1 MHFLGREPTGARL
14 LVLTT
19 VRAENDTQIG
29 AALAPVA
36 QRVEVGPLS
45 PDAVAELARAAGQG
59 ELADRILEQTRGHTL
74 FVVEVL
80 RALASGDAGVPA
92 SLRTAV
98 LARIRRAGPPVEALL
113 RSAAVLGATLDPL
126 TLGDMLDLVP
136 AAALELCEAALEA
149 RLLWLDGASAPLPGG
164 NALNAA
170 ASETASLIALLA
182 VLAWAVIRP
191 RGWPEAVAAVP
202 AAVILIAIGA
212 IPAGGA
218 GSEARQLGPVI
229 GFLAA
234 ILVLA
239 HLCDDDGLFRACGGW
254 MARSSAGS
262 PRRLLAQVFVIASV
276 TTAVLSLDATVVLL
290 TPVVFATAARLEV
303 RARPHVYACTHLANS
318 ASLLLP
324 VSNLTNLLAFA
335 ASGLAFGHFAA
346 LMAVPWLAAIGVE
359 YAVFSRFFA
368 SDLNTGGQNVRP
380 RRDRAGADQDGADR
394 DEDTKLPVFTV
405 IVVALTLAGFAGASA
420 AGVNPAWAAF
430 AGAVIL
436 AVRALIRR
444 RVAPAGLV
452 RAADLPF
459 LLFVLSLGIVVKAV
473 TDNGLG
479 RALAPLLPGGTSLP
493 ALLATAA
500 LAAALANVC
509 NNLPAVLVLL
519 PLAAPSG
526 AGAVLAVLLGVNIGP
541 NLTYTGSLATLL
553 WRRILRHHGSSPDLG
568 EFTRLGLLTV
578 PAGLVIG
585 VLALW
590 AGLHVLGG

>member
-1 MHFLGREPTGARL
+1 
-14 LVLTT
+14 
-19 VRAENDTQIG
+19 
-29 AALAPVA
+29 
-36 QRVEVGPLS
+36 
-45 PDAVAELARAAGQG
+45 
-59 ELADRILEQTRGHTL
+59 
-74 FVVEVL
+74 
-80 RALASGDAGVPA
+80 
-92 SLRTAV
+92 
-98 LARIRRAGPPVEALL
+98 
-113 RSAAVLGATLDPL
+113 
-126 TLGDMLDLVP
+126 
-136 AAALELCEAALEA
+136 
-149 RLLWLDGASAPLPGG
+149 LDGAFSQRGG
-164 NALNAA
+164 ALNAA
-170 ASETASLIALLA
+170 ASEAVSLIALIG
-182 VLAWAVIRP
+182 VLAWAVVRP
-191 RGWPEAVAAVP
+191 RGWPEAVAAAP
-202 AAVILIAIGA
+202 AAVILIAAGA
-212 IPAGGA
+212 IPAGAA

-239 HLCDDDGLFRACGGW
+239 HLCDDDGLFLACGRW
-254 MARSSAGS
+254 LTRTSAGQS
-262 PRRLLAQVFVIASV
+262 RLAGSRRLLAQVFVIAAV

-346 LMAVPWLAAIGVE
+346 LMALPWLAAIGVE
-359 YAVFSRFFA
+359 YAVFTRFFA
-368 SDLNTGGQNVRP
+368 ADLNVRP
-380 RRDRAGADQDGADR
+380 RSDRAHADQDGDAR
-394 DEDTKLPVFTV
+394 LPVFTV
-405 IVVALTLAGFAGASA
+405 IVVVLTLAGFAAASA
-420 AGVNPAWAAF
+420 AGVNPAWAAS
-430 AGAVIL
+430 AGAVVL
-436 AVRALIRR
+436 AARALGRR
-444 RVAPAGLV
+444 RVAPASLV

-553 WRRILRHHGSSPDLG
+553 WRRILRYHGSAPDLG

-578 PAGLVIG
+578 PAGLVMG

-590 AGLHVLGG
+590 AGLHWF

>member
-1 MHFLGREPTGARL
+1 M
-14 LVLTT
+14 
-19 VRAENDTQIG
+19 
-29 AALAPVA
+29 
-36 QRVEVGPLS
+36 
-45 PDAVAELARAAGQG
+45 
-59 ELADRILEQTRGHTL
+59 
-74 FVVEVL
+74 
-80 RALASGDAGVPA
+80 
-92 SLRTAV
+92 
-98 LARIRRAGPPVEALL
+98 
-113 RSAAVLGATLDPL
+113 
-126 TLGDMLDLVP
+126 
-136 AAALELCEAALEA
+136 
-149 RLLWLDGASAPLPGG
+149 
-164 NALNAA
+164 
-170 ASETASLIALLA
+170 
-182 VLAWAVIRP
+182 LAWAVSRP

-202 AAVILIAIGA
+202 AAVILIAAGA
-212 IPAGGA
+212 IPAGAA

-239 HLCDDDGLFRACGGW
+239 HLCDDDGLFRACGAW

-262 PRRLLAQVFVIASV
+262 PRRLLVQVFAIASV

-290 TPVVFATAARLEV
+290 TPVVFATAARLQV

-335 ASGLAFGHFAA
+335 ASGLAFAHFAA
-346 LMAVPWLAAIGVE
+346 LMAVPWLVAIGVE
-359 YAVFSRFFA
+359 YVVFSRFFA
-368 SDLNTGGQNVRP
+368 SDLNTGDLNTGDLNTGDLNMRP
-380 RRDRAGADQDGADR
+380 RRDRGRAEDG
-394 DEDTKLPVFTV
+394 DTRLPVFTV
-405 IVVALTLAGFAGASA
+405 VVVALTLAGFAGASA

-430 AGAVIL
+430 AGAIVL
-436 AVRALIRR
+436 ATRALARR
-444 RVAPAGLV
+444 RVAPASLV

-459 LLFVLSLGIVVKAV
+459 LVFVLSLGIVVKAV

-553 WRRILRHHGSSPDLG
+553 WRRILAHHGSSPDLG

-590 AGLHVLGG
+590 AGLHALGG

>member
-1 MHFLGREPTGARL
+1 
-14 LVLTT
+14 
-19 VRAENDTQIG
+19 
-29 AALAPVA
+29 
-36 QRVEVGPLS
+36 
-45 PDAVAELARAAGQG
+45 
-59 ELADRILEQTRGHTL
+59 
-74 FVVEVL
+74 
-80 RALASGDAGVPA
+80 
-92 SLRTAV
+92 
-98 LARIRRAGPPVEALL
+98 
-113 RSAAVLGATLDPL
+113 
-126 TLGDMLDLVP
+126 
-136 AAALELCEAALEA
+136 
-149 RLLWLDGASAPLPGG
+149 LDGAPAPPLGED
-164 NALNAA
+164 ALNAA
-170 ASETASLIALLA
+170 AGETVSLIALLA

-191 RGWPEAVAAVP
+191 RGWPEAVAAAP
-202 AAVILIAIGA
+202 AAVILIAAGA

-239 HLCDDDGLFRACGGW
+239 HLCDDEGLFRACGGW
-254 MARSSAGS
+254 MARTSAGS

-276 TTAVLSLDATVVLL
+276 TTAALSLDATVVLL

-303 RARPHVYACTHLANS
+303 RPRPHVYACTHLANS

-346 LMAVPWLAAIGVE
+346 LMAVPWLAAIGIE
-359 YAVFSRFFA
+359 YGVFSRFFA
-368 SDLNTGGQNVRP
+368 ADLNVRP
-380 RRDRAGADQDGADR
+380 RRDHDRADR
-394 DEDTKLPVFTV
+394 DEDTGLPVFTV
-405 IVVALTLAGFAGASA
+405 IVVVLTLAGFAGASA

-430 AGAVIL
+430 AGAAVL
-436 AVRALIRR
+436 AARALTRR
-444 RVAPAGLV
+444 RVAPASLV

-553 WRRILRHHGSSPDLG
+553 WRRILRHHGSAPDLG

-590 AGLHVLGG
+590 AGLHALGG